1 MRIRTVALALLASFM
16 TAASAEAALVT
27 STQSVTFAFDT
38 SGLGAAFTIING
50 GYNCTASCPA
60 GQADPAALDTTG
72 TIQFD
77 FGTTAGAAD
86 IATVLFPNPF
96 GFPITNASGGIFG
109 AAGVPVAG
117 PLSTLFI
124 TMVFVN
130 DDYGVDTLAIG
141 TGEVNLNG
149 VLLNGVIPLPAALPL
164 FLAGL
169 AGLGLTGRRRKSAA
183 A

>member
-1 MRIRTVALALLASFM
+1 MRFRTLALALLASFM

-38 SGLGAAFTIING
+38 SGLGAAFTITNG

-60 GQADPAALDTTG
+60 GQADPAALATTG

-86 IATVLFPNPF
+86 IATVLFANPF
-96 GFPITNASGGIFG
+96 GFPITNAGGGIFG
-109 AAGVPVAG
+109 GGVPVAG

-130 DDYGVDTLAIG
+130 DDYGVDTLTIG
-141 TGEVNLNG
+141 TGGVNING